1 MAAQPTLRQLRFLV
15 AIADHLHFGKAAEAC
30 FVTQSTLSSGLM
42 DLEAQLGAQLVE
54 RTKRKVMMTPLGDE
68 VAERARTILQDVNAL
83 ADFATQ
89 AQDPLTGSLTLGVI
103 PTIGPYLLPGLLAG
117 SKTTFPELKLYLR
130 EEQTTDC
137 EDHLIK
143 GTLDLAVLAFP
154 IDLPEA
160 LTWVEVGYDPF
171 HLICSNRHDMASDKP
186 INRAAINGEDLLLLE
201 DGHCLRDHALGA
213 CSLAAGQ
220 KARSTNFQATSL
232 STLIQMVDAGLG
244 FTLIPDMAVRGGAID
259 RRRLCVREIVGADE
273 ARTLGRTVGLAWRKT
288 DHRAE
293 SFSRFAELMRQVLAP
308 GVGDAA

>member
-42 DLEAQLGAQLVE
+42 DLEAQLGTQLVE
-54 RTKRKVMMTPLGDE
+54 RTKRKVMMTPLGEE
-68 VAERARTILQDVNAL
+68 VADRARTILHDVSAL
-83 ADFATQ
+83 ADFASQ
-89 AQDPLTGSLTLGVI
+89 SQDPLMGSLTLGVI
-103 PTIGPYLLPGLLAG
+103 PTIGPYLLPGLLAH
-117 SKTTFPELKLYLR
+117 SKQAFPDLKLYLR
-130 EEQTTDC
+130 EEQTADC
-137 EDHLIK
+137 EAHLIR
-143 GTLDLAVLAFP
+143 GTIDLAVLAFP
-154 IDLPEA
+154 IDLPET

-171 HLICSNRHDMASDKP
+171 HVVCSAKHDMASEKP
-186 INRAAINGEDLLLLE
+186 INRAAISGEDLLLLE

-244 FTLIPDMAVRGGAID
+244 FTLIPDMAVQAGAID
-259 RRRLCVREIVGADE
+259 RRRLCVREIAGADK
-273 ARTLGRTVGLAWRKT
+273 ARNLGRTVGLVWRKT

-293 SFSRFAELMRQVLAP
+293 SFEKFAGLMRKVLSREN
-308 GVGDAA
+308 AAA